1 MAYLTAAVCVFPES
15 VFAGAGDAAEGVDV
29 TDMLTGEAPA
39 VTVGLARRSAPVPDQ
54 ILDQVM
60 ATSPAER
67 GERLQRF
74 TVRAD
79 IERGALADVLA
90 RVLLGARLALPPQRV
105 ILLRNAL
112 GAAVV
117 VNTRPDGRTTRL
129 SMAHFGCW
137 VACSVSDGPTGV
149 DVEFRRGL
157 STPVLAACRSGAPL
171 RRSFQLIRTIS
182 NELFSDH
189 PDAESEQEE
198 VVGWLAERADLP
210 IPQDRWPLY
219 DFTLHVGTSVRTPFT
234 FSC

>member
-1 MAYLTAAVCVFPES
+1 
-15 VFAGAGDAAEGVDV
+15 
-29 TDMLTGEAPA
+29 
-39 VTVGLARRSAPVPDQ
+39 VTVGLARLSAPVPDQ

-60 ATSPAER
+60 ATFPAER
-67 GERLQRF
+67 RERLQRSM
-74 TVRAD
+74 VRAD
-79 IERGALADVLA
+79 IETRCTRRRTRQDIAGCASGV
-90 RVLLGARLALPPQRV
+90 PPQRV

-112 GAAVV
+112 GVAGV

-171 RRSFQLIRTIS
+171 RRSFQLIRVTS

-189 PDAESEQEE
+189 PDADSEQEE
-198 VVGWLAERADLP
+198 WIGWLAERAGLP
-210 IPQDRWPLY
+210 IPQDRWPVY

-234 FSC
+234 LSC